1 MFKIS
6 IIINQ
11 LSDVNINGVKSQV
24 SQIQMPIHLPFIF
37 ILVLAYKQMY
47 NNEVFTMSDFFQLLE
62 VNLQQEFLQKWK
74 MTGWHPKT
82 AFFCA

>member
-37 ILVLAYKQMY
+37 MLVLAYKQMY

-62 VNLQQEFLQKWK
+62 GKPT
-74 MTGWHPKT
+74 TGISAEVENDWL
-82 AFFCA
+82 AS